1 MNEIKRISK
10 TLFKMEKRKMYL
22 VFQVLRAV
30 RMKFIIE
37 KYTQM

>member
-1 MNEIKRISK
+1 MNEMKRISK
-10 TLFKMEKRKMYL
+10 TFQNGKEEN

-37 KYTQM
+37 KYTRM